1 MTLSLAISL
10 VAAVIS
16 AAATGAILTQ
26 DPRQTVNRL
35 AALLLGGATWWSL
48 CAAGHAL
55 ASGPE
60 EALWWERAGAPG
72 WIFIGPL
79 GLHVMLTIVPHA
91 PAAARRMVPFFY
103 AGALGFL
110 AASWLGS
117 WVLVPGERTA
127 WGWAQ
132 GHGPGF
138 TAWYAFTMA
147 HVLPAIAL
155 GLSTLWRSPSASE
168 RIQVVWL
175 AAGIAVP
182 LCVASTTDV
191 LLPMLGAA
199 PVPLGAFSFSL
210 LGATIVWSALR
221 YGYSPL
227 AHGSFSRQILDAH
240 PDGVALVLMNGSV
253 ETASDGLARLVG
265 AGAASLSGRPIA
277 ELLDPCP
284 LDPPREVHELE
295 ASLRTCDGRFI
306 PVAVSTRTFRDKRG
320 LEYALVVVIRDLREV
335 VGLRARLVTSGR
347 LAAIGQ
353 LAAGIAHE
361 INNPMA
367 FVRTNLSLLRSH
379 WERLAKGAASPEE
392 REELL
397 AEGDE
402 LLAESLEGVARA
414 CAIVRDINSF
424 SHAGSGER
432 ESVDLDAL
440 LENAL
445 RVASPH
451 LDPGIRVERCF
462 GEVPPAIGASQELK
476 QVFLNLILNAAQ
488 ATGGRGTVRIVTAA
502 EGGEVVVRVE
512 DDGCGIPEAAME
524 KIFDP
529 FFTTKPVGKGTGMG
543 LFISYQIVKRLGG
556 EIRVESQA
564 GAGTRVSVRLPAWR
578 G

>member
-1 MTLSLAISL
+1 MSLYVAISL
-10 VAAVIS
+10 AATVIS
-16 AAATGAILTQ
+16 ASAAGAILTH

-35 AALLLGGATWWSL
+35 GALLLGGGTWWSV
-48 CAAGHAL
+48 CSAGHAL
-55 ASGPE
+55 ASGPA
-60 EALWWERAGAPG
+60 EALFWERAGAPG

-79 GLHVMLTIVPHA
+79 GLHLMLTIVPHA
-91 PAAARRMVPFFY
+91 PRAAWRALPFFY

-110 AASWLGS
+110 GATWSGS
-117 WVLVPGERTA
+117 WVLAPGARTA

-138 TAWYAFTMA
+138 TAWYAFSMA
-147 HVLPAIAL
+147 HILPAIAL
-155 GLSTLWRSPSASE
+155 GLFTLWRSPSASE
-168 RIQVVWL
+168 RVQVIWL
-175 AAGIAVP
+175 GAGMAIP
-182 LCVASTTDV
+182 LVVASTTDV

-199 PVPLGAFSFSL
+199 PVPLGALSFSL
-210 LGATIVWSALR
+210 LGATIVWTALR

-240 PDGVALVLMNGSV
+240 PDGVALVRMDGSV
-253 ETASDGLARLVG
+253 ATASDGLARLVG
-265 AGAASLSGRPIA
+265 TDASALRGRFIA

-284 LDPPREVHELE
+284 VDPPREVHELE
-295 ASLRTCDGRFI
+295 ASLRTREGRLI
-306 PVAVSTRTFRDKRG
+306 PAAVSTRIFRDKRG
-320 LEYALVVVIRDLREV
+320 LQYALVVVIRDLREV
-335 VGLRARLVTSGR
+335 EGLRARLVTSGR

-379 WERLAKGAASPEE
+379 WERLAKGPASPEE
-392 REELL
+392 RDELL

-432 ESVDLDAL
+432 ESVDLNAL
-440 LENAL
+440 LENTL
-445 RVASPH
+445 RVAAPH
-451 LDPGIRVERCF
+451 LDPAIRVERCF
-462 GEVPPAIGASQELK
+462 GEIPPALGAIQELK
-476 QVFLNLILNAAQ
+476 QVFLNLLLNAAQ
-488 ATGGRGTVRIVTAA
+488 ATRGRGTIRIVTAA
-502 EGGEVVVRVE
+502 EGDQLVVRVE
-512 DDGCGIPEAAME
+512 DDGCGIPAAAME
-524 KIFDP
+524 QIFNP
-529 FFTTKPVGKGTGMG
+529 FFTTKPVGEGTGMG

-556 EIRVESQA
+556 VIRVESEPDT
-564 GAGTRVSVRLPAWR
+564 GTRVSVQLPAWR